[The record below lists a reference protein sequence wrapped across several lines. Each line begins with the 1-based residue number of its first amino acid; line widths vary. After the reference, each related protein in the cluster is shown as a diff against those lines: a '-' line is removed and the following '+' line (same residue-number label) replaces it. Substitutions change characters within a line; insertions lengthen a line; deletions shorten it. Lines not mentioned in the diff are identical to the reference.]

1 MKESKFQSN
10 LIKEINRRIP
20 DAIVIKLIET
30 NIQGI
35 PDLLII
41 WRDFWAFLE
50 VKESRKAK
58 HQPNQNY
65 YIDTLNEI
73 GFASFI
79 FPENKEEVLND
90 MEQSFQTRWATCV
103 SKPEQ
108 LSLGK
113 LLNRETSRRISEA
126 CGYSKRD

>member
-79 FPENKEEVLND
+79 FPENKEEVL
-90 MEQSFQTRWATCV
+90 
-103 SKPEQ
+103 
-108 LSLGK
+108 
-113 LLNRETSRRISEA
+113 
-126 CGYSKRD
+126 